1 MEIIES
7 HNSGDGISYKYLQN
21 VGGGH
26 VIETGLFDLDEET
39 ICITTQIGC
48 PMGCIFCASTEP
60 VDSINPDLRFVR
72 NLTADELVKEVK
84 NVLDVSEIRK
94 NNTVL
99 LSYMG
104 TGEPLLNYDEVV
116 TSIRI
121 LAKEKR
127 VKRATIATCGVR
139 PDLIQRLGTEMLP
152 IKTKIQLSL
161 HAPNQKLRDQIM
173 PNAGDLY
180 AAVEAT
186 YQFAKKTGHKT
197 KVNYVLIKDL
207 NDSEGNARELAELL
221 EPKKDCLSVK
231 LMRLQE
237 IKDLEGS
244 SAARLK
250 MFEKTL
256 DSYGIHHNRYQ
267 SDGRD
272 IASNCGQLRRYY
284 LQNSRG

>member
-1 MEIIES
+1 MKIIES
-7 HNSGDGISYKYLQN
+7 HKSDDGISYKYLQD

-39 ICITTQIGC
+39 VCITTQIGC
-48 PMGCIFCASTEP
+48 PMGCVFCASTEP
-60 VDSINPDLRFVR
+60 VDSISPDLRFVR
-72 NLTADELVKEVK
+72 NLTAAEMVAEVK
-84 NVLDVSEIRK
+84 NVLDVSEITK
-94 NNTVL
+94 KKTVL

-116 TSIRI
+116 NSIRL
-121 LAKEKR
+121 LAKEER
-127 VKRATIATCGVR
+127 VRRATIATCGVS
-139 PDLIQRLGTEMLP
+139 PDLIRRLGSEKLP

-161 HAPNQKLRDQIM
+161 HAPNQKLRDKIM
-173 PNAGDLY
+173 PNAGDLR

-186 YQFAKKTGHKT
+186 YQFAQQTGHRT
-197 KVNYVLIKDL
+197 KVNYVLIKDI
-207 NDSEGNARELAELL
+207 NDSDENARELAELIG
-221 EPKKDCLSVK
+221 PKKDYLSVK

-250 MFEKTL
+250 MFEKVL

-272 IASNCGQLRRYY
+272 IKSNCGQLRRYY
-284 LQNSRG
+284 LEKIGK